1 MTVSEPVALE
11 IVGALSGLIRTAR
24 TYSHLRH
31 EQLGPTGITLAI
43 LKRLAEEPSR
53 CGDIACALGVTPSAV
68 SRAVATV
75 ESLGYVVRQPDP
87 ADARASLLSLTGR
100 GEQFLAEQHREHA
113 RRVAAVLDG
122 WDDAKARAVLAG
134 LAELDTALG
143 RTVADMRTGAIPG
156 VTGFSSLSSKLTT
169 AFADSVADDTIQ
181 HPNQNQKAYA

>member
-31 EQLGPTGITLAI
+31 EQLGPTGIALAI
-43 LKRLAEEPSR
+43 LKRLHDEPSR
-53 CGDIACALGVTPSAV
+53 SGDIACALGVSASAV

-87 ADARASLLSLTGR
+87 ADARASLLSLTAG
-100 GEQFLAEQHREHA
+100 GVQFLAEQHREHA

-122 WDDAKARAVLAG
+122 WDDAKARDVLTGPDRARHRPQPHRLG
-134 LAELDTALG
+134 HAHGRRTALN
-143 RTVADMRTGAIPG
+143 PLP
-156 VTGFSSLSSKLTT
+156 SLEHRVRRQRRRRHHETN
-169 AFADSVADDTIQ
+169 
-181 HPNQNQKAYA
+181 PNQNQKAYA

>member
-43 LKRLAEEPSR
+43 LKRLADEPSR
-53 CGDIACALGVTPSAV
+53 SGDIACALGVSASAV

-75 ESLGYVVRQPDP
+75 ESLGYVTRQADP
-87 ADARASLLSLTGR
+87 ADARASLLSLTSR

-113 RRVAAVLDG
+113 RRVAAVLEG
-122 WDDAKARAVLAG
+122 WYDAKARAVLTG
-134 LAELDTALG
+134 LLELDTALG
-143 RTVADMRTGAIPG
+143 RTVADMRTGG
-156 VTGFSSLSSKLTT
+156 VPTLTALTT
-169 AFADSVADDTIQ
+169 AFADSVADET
-181 HPNQNQKAYA
+181 HSNPNQDQDQKAYA

>member
-11 IVGALSGLIRTAR
+11 IIGALSGLIRTAR

-43 LKRLAEEPSR
+43 LKRLAEESSR
-53 CGDIACALGVTPSAV
+53 CGDIACALGVSPSAV
-68 SRAVATV
+68 SRGVATV

-87 ADARASLLSLTGR
+87 VDARASILSLTGQ

-134 LAELDTALG
+134 LTELDTALG
-143 RTVADMRTGAIPG
+143 RTVADMRTGATAGATRVSP
-156 VTGFSSLSSKLTT
+156 LTT
-169 AFADSVADDTIQ
+169 AFADSVADDTTQ
-181 HPNQNQKAYA
+181 NPNQTQKAYA

>member
-43 LKRLAEEPSR
+43 LKRLADEPSR
-53 CGDIACALGVTPSAV
+53 SGDIACALGVSASAV

-75 ESLGYVVRQPDP
+75 ESLGYVPRQADP
-87 ADARASLLSLTGR
+87 ADARASLLSLTSR

-113 RRVAAVLDG
+113 RRVAAVLEG
-122 WDDAKARAVLAG
+122 WDDAKARAVLTG
-134 LAELDTALG
+134 LLELDTALG
-143 RTVADMRTGAIPG
+143 RTVADMRTGG
-156 VTGFSSLSSKLTT
+156 VPTLTALTT
-169 AFADSVADDTIQ
+169 AFADSVADET
-181 HPNQNQKAYA
+181 HSNPNQDQDQKAYA